1 MDSEVVDQS
10 VPPPMLG
17 AGPSVVPDIGDD
29 PVPPEST
36 IDEVDRLLDEV
47 EAALARLDDGTYG
60 ACAACGAAIDD
71 ARLSREPT
79 VRTCEACDR
88 PASDLGPVE
97 ARPPVPWSVGG
108 GPEG

>member
-1 MDSEVVDQS
+1 MDSEVVDQF

-17 AGPSVVPDIGDD
+17 AGPRVVPDIGD
-29 PVPPEST
+29 PAVPEST

-60 ACAACGAAIDD
+60 ACAGCGAAIDD
-71 ARLSREPT
+71 VRLSGEPT
-79 VRTCEACDR
+79 VRTCAACAG
-88 PASDLGPVE
+88 PASDLGPAE
-97 ARPPVPWSVGG
+97 TGPAVPWSVGG

>member
-17 AGPSVVPDIGDD
+17 AGPRVVPDIGDD
-29 PVPPEST
+29 PAPPEST

-60 ACAACGAAIDD
+60 ACAGCGGAIDD

-79 VRTCEACDR
+79 ARTCAACAA
-88 PASDLGPVE
+88 PASDLGPAE
-97 ARPPVPWSVGG
+97 TRPPVPWSISG